1 MTYAVESPRNGTTRR
16 VPSFVL
22 VVDSEVQPCQ
32 VRKMVHWFLSS
43 HKCLCARWEDI
54 TYGES

>member
-1 MTYAVESPRNGTTRR
+1 MTYAEESLRNGTTRR

-22 VVDSEVQPCQ
+22 VVESEVQPCQ
-32 VRKMVHWFLSS
+32 VRKMVHWFLSDRE
-43 HKCLCARWEDI
+43 CLDTRWEGI